1 MSTLNVTNI
10 KAADGTSALT
20 IANSTGAVTQ
30 TVQPSVT
37 TPILV
42 WARKNDT
49 NAITS
54 AGTINWNVEMID
66 TANAYNN
73 TNGTF
78 TCPRAGHYEV
88 HWHYLH
94 RFDGYM
100 RTTLQKNGSHVWGS
114 GQATIIYSN
123 NNDNGDEN
131 LVSAFALVN
140 CAVND
145 TLSIYL
151 QDRSSNADI
160 YAGGNSHNGFMVKF
174 LG

>member
-30 TVQPSVT
+30 TVTPSVT

-42 WARKNDT
+42 WARKTDANVST
-49 NAITS
+49 Q
-54 AGTINWNVEMID
+54 GTINWNVEMID

-94 RFDGYM
+94 RFNGYT
-100 RTTLQKNGSHVWGS
+100 RTTLQKNGSHIWGS
-114 GQATIIYSN
+114 GQQTIMYSA
-123 NNDNGDEN
+123 NGDSNDESN
-131 LVSAFALVN
+131 VSAFAVVN

-145 TLSIYL
+145 TLSIYF
-151 QDRSSNADI
+151 QDKSASADI
-160 YAGGNSHNGFMVKF
+160 YGGNNSHNGFMVKF

>member
-30 TVQPSVT
+30 TVPPSVT

-42 WARKNDT
+42 WARKSD
-49 NAITS
+49 ASLSS

-66 TANAYNN
+66 TVNAYNN
-73 TNGTF
+73 SNGTF
-78 TCPRAGHYEV
+78 TCPRAGYYEV
-88 HWHYLH
+88 HWNYLH
-94 RFDGYM
+94 RFNGYL
-100 RTTLQKNGSHVWGS
+100 RTMLQKNGSHVWGS
-114 GQATIIYSN
+114 GQAVISYSN
-123 NNDNGDEN
+123 NANSNDESQ
-131 LVSAFALVN
+131 VSAFGLVN

-151 QDRSSNADI
+151 QDTSASADM
-160 YAGGNSHNGFMVKF
+160 YGGSNSHNGFMVKF